1 MAQDEDDGKAGFGS
15 RFLSGLKGMI
25 LEDDVPAKRAPEE
38 DVPTGVAPAP
48 RGAKPGVPAPG
59 TGFVAAAP
67 GAAPA
72 PAPAPSYAPAS
83 NPQSPMYA
91 SLMQVTLARATAY
104 TALTEAMTPLEE
116 IIPDEMTRYRAAF
129 AVIKKNRTLEQVVQA
144 IDMQHLEVLEEEVAR
159 FAVQA
164 KSKEHQDVQ
173 SRIDEATNLKARI
186 DASNARV
193 VELRRQLAEQVAS
206 IEQAIQQ
213 DRQRVDEIDR
223 AVAEN
228 RQAIESVQRQFDGAA
243 AAVRDNLVGAKAK
256 ILKYLS

>member
-25 LEDDVPAKRAPEE
+25 LEEDVPAKRAPAEE
-38 DVPTGVAPAP
+38 EAPTGVAPAP
-48 RGAKPGVPAPG
+48 RGANPGIPAPG
-59 TGFVAAAP
+59 SGFVAAAP
-67 GAAPA
+67 GA
-72 PAPAPSYAPAS
+72 APSYAPAS
-83 NPQSPMYA
+83 NPQSPMFA

-159 FAVQA
+159 FSVQA

-186 DASNARV
+186 DAANARV

-206 IEQAIQQ
+206 IEQGIQQ

-228 RQAIESVQRQFDGAA
+228 RQAIDAVQRQFDGAA
-243 AAVRDNLVGAKAK
+243 AAVRDNLVSAKAK

>member
-38 DVPTGVAPAP
+38 EAPTGVAPAP
-48 RGAKPGVPAPG
+48 RGANPGIPAPG
-59 TGFVAAAP
+59 SGFVAAAP
-67 GAAPA
+67 GAAA
-72 PAPAPSYAPAS
+72 APSYAPAS

-159 FAVQA
+159 FSVQA

-228 RQAIESVQRQFDGAA
+228 RQAIEAVQRQFDGAA